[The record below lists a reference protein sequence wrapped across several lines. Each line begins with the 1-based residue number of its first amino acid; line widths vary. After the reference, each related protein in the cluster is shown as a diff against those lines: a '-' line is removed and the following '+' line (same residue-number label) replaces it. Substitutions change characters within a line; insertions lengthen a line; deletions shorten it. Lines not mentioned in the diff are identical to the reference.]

1 MRKVVLYIA
10 TSLDGYIASPD
21 GSVEW
26 LPKAGQTDYGYAEF
40 LNGADTT
47 LLGRAT
53 YEQVL
58 DSGPWPYAKFT
69 NYVFSRQPPALQAH
83 ASVQFVSEEPVAFV
97 RALRQEPGRT
107 IWLIGGSTL
116 ASPLLTAG
124 LVDELMLLVVPRVLG
139 SGISLWRHQAQPQ
152 TLQMLRTQT
161 WPDGTVL
168 LHYQLPKK
176 G

>member
-26 LPKAGQTDYGYAEF
+26 LPTAGQDYGYAEF
-40 LNGADTT
+40 LASADST

-58 DSGPWPYAKFT
+58 DSGSWPYSGLT
-69 NYVFSRQPPALQAH
+69 NYVFSRQPPAQAPH
-83 ASVQFVSEEPVAFV
+83 ASVQFVSDEPVAFV
-97 RALRQEPGRT
+97 QALRQQPGRT

-139 SGISLWRHQAQPQ
+139 SGIPLWRHQAQPQ
-152 TLQMLRTQT
+152 TLQLLRTQT
-161 WPDGTVL
+161 WTDGTVL
-168 LHYQLPKK
+168 LHYQLPEKD
-176 G
+176 

>member
-26 LPKAGQTDYGYAEF
+26 LPTADQDYGYADF
-40 LNGADTT
+40 LASADAT
-47 LLGRAT
+47 LLGRGT
-53 YEQVL
+53 YEQIL
-58 DSGPWPYAKFT
+58 DSGAWPYGKLT
-69 NYVFSRQPPALQAH
+69 NYVFSRQAPAQTPH
-83 ASVQFVSEEPVAFV
+83 ASVQFVSDEAVDFV
-97 RALRQEPGRT
+97 RELRQQPGRT

-139 SGISLWRHQAQPQ
+139 SGIPLWRHQAQPQ

-168 LHYQLPKK
+168 LHYKLPKK
-176 G
+176 D

>member
-21 GSVEW
+21 GLVEW
-26 LPKAGQTDYGYAEF
+26 LPTAGHDYGYTEF
-40 LNGADTT
+40 LASADST

-58 DSGPWPYAKFT
+58 DSGPWPYASLT
-69 NYVFSRQPPALQAH
+69 NYVFSRRPPAVTPH
-83 ASVQFVSEEPVAFV
+83 ASVQFISDEPVEFV
-97 RALRQEPGRT
+97 RALRQQPGRT

-124 LVDELMLLVVPRVLG
+124 LVDELLLLVLPRVLG
-139 SGISLWRHQAQPQ
+139 SGIPLWRHQTQPQ

-176 G
+176 D

>member
-10 TSLDGYIASPD
+10 ISLDGYIASPD

-26 LPKAGQTDYGYAEF
+26 LPTADQDYGYAEF
-40 LNGADTT
+40 LASADAT
-47 LLGRAT
+47 LLGRGT
-53 YEQVL
+53 YEQIL
-58 DSGPWPYAKFT
+58 DSGSWPYAGLT
-69 NYVFSRQPPALQAH
+69 NYVFSRQSPTQTPD
-83 ASVQFVSEEPVAFV
+83 ASVQFVSGEALAFV
-97 RALRQEPGRT
+97 RELRQQPGRT

-139 SGISLWRHQAQPQ
+139 SGIPLWRHQAQPQ